1 MNILQNLVKKKLL
14 ASEVADDIKEEAK
27 RTQKLVEEILLEKK
41 LVEEELLFTVKSEGL
56 EIPLRSIEAKDIP
69 LKVLELIP
77 EDSAAH

>member
-1 MNILQNLVKKKLL
+1 MNILQNLVKKNLL

-56 EIPLRSIEAKDIP
+56 EIPLRSIEATSTCAVYDCFY
-69 LKVLELIP
+69 
-77 EDSAAH
+77 